1 MRVIV
6 IGCGRVGS
14 ELARSLSTQGH
25 QVAVIDRKQE
35 AFLRLGPSFAGKTVM
50 GDVMDEAVLRRAGIE
65 AAEAFA
71 SVTPSDEANLVAAK
85 TARDVFHVPN
95 VVARVYD
102 PAYAQVFIHAGLPSV
117 ASSSWGARRIEQ
129 ALTGSNVAE
138 VESFGNEDV
147 MLIQIRIP
155 ASWAGRTIAETSRTA
170 EVRPAALVRLGEAR
184 LAEPETRLE
193 EGDFLVAAARQEDLG
208 RLRAMVGGEA
218 S

>member
-25 QVAVIDRKQE
+25 QVAVIDREQG
-35 AFLRLGPSFAGKTVM
+35 AFLRLGPSFGGRTVM

-65 AAEAFA
+65 TAEAFA

-85 TARDVFHVPN
+85 TARDVFHVPH

-102 PAYAQVFIHAGLPSV
+102 PAFAQVFTHAGLPSV

-147 MLIQIRIP
+147 VLVQIRVP
-155 ASWAGRTIAETSRTA
+155 LSWAGRTIAQVSQSA
-170 EVRPAALVRLGEAR
+170 EVRPAALVRVGEAR
-184 LAEPETRLE
+184 LADPETRLE
-193 EGDFLVAAARQEDLG
+193 EGDLLIAASRQEDLG
-208 RLRAMVGGEA
+208 HLRNLVGGEA

>member
-1 MRVIV
+1 
-6 IGCGRVGS
+6 
-14 ELARSLSTQGH
+14 
-25 QVAVIDRKQE
+25 
-35 AFLRLGPSFAGKTVM
+35 M

-65 AAEAFA
+65 TAEAFA

-102 PAYAQVFIHAGLPSV
+102 PAFAQVFTHAGLPSV

-138 VESFGNEDV
+138 VESFGKENV
-147 MLIQIRIP
+147 VLVQIRVP
-155 ASWAGRTIAETSRTA
+155 LSWAGRTIAQVSQSA
-170 EVRPAALVRLGEAR
+170 EVRPAALVHGGEAR
-184 LAEPETRLE
+184 LADPETILE
-193 EGDFLVAAARQEDLG
+193 EGDLMIAASRHEDLG
-208 RLRAMVGGEA
+208 RLRDLVGGEA

>member
-35 AFLRLGPSFAGKTVM
+35 AFLRLGPSFAGRTVM
-50 GDVMDEAVLRRAGIE
+50 GDVMDEAVLHRAGIE
-65 AAEAFA
+65 TAEAFA

-102 PAYAQVFIHAGLPSV
+102 PAFATVFTHAGLPTV
-117 ASSSWGARRIEQ
+117 ISSSWGARQIEH

-138 VESFGNEDV
+138 VVSFGNEAV
-147 MLIQIRIP
+147 VLVQIRVP
-155 ASWAGRTIAETSRTA
+155 ASWAGHTIAQASQTA
-170 EVRPAALVRLGEAR
+170 EVRPAAWVRQGEAQ
-184 LAEPETRLE
+184 LADPETRLE
-193 EGDFLVAAARQEDLG
+193 AGDFLIAAARQEDLG

>member
-25 QVAVIDRKQE
+25 QVAVVDRKQE
-35 AFLRLGPSFAGKTVM
+35 AFLRLGPSFAGRTVV
-50 GDVMDEAVLRRAGIE
+50 GDVMDERVLRRAGIE
-65 AAEAFA
+65 NAEAFA

-102 PAYAQVFIHAGLPSV
+102 PAFAQVFNHAGLPSV

-129 ALTGSNVAE
+129 ALIGSNVAE

-147 MLIQIRIP
+147 ILVQIRVP
-155 ASWAGRTIAETSRTA
+155 SRWAGRTIAQASQEA
-170 EVRPAALVRLGEAR
+170 EVRPAAVVHLGEAR
-184 LAEPETRLE
+184 LADPESPLE
-193 EGDFLVAAARQEDLG
+193 EGDLLIAAARQEDLG
-208 RLRAMVGGEA
+208 LLRGMISGGA
-218 S
+218 T